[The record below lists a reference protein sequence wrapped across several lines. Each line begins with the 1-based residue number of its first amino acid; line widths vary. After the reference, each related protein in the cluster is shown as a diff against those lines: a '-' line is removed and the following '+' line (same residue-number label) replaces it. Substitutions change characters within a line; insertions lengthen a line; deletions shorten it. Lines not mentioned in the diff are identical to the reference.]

1 MTRLDDYRSALHVGF
16 SEVPD
21 ENLMRALEESGSD
34 FASFIIDHGLGP
46 TWHARTGR
54 EEFRDSRLAAEALYA
69 AQERALG
76 EMDTLLG
83 EAGIEYVLFKGA
95 ANRLLLYDNPAV
107 RACHDL
113 DLLVRAD
120 DRIRA
125 ASALVK
131 AGYEALP
138 DEQSISR
145 ELVLSRGGVD
155 IDLHWGLLR
164 EGRLKG
170 DPVAQ
175 MLDRR
180 RRVSGLW
187 MLDSEDALFTLLVH
201 PAFAKHLAAWE
212 MGLHRVLD
220 IAVWVR
226 SQSSNWPAV
235 YARLNE
241 HGVRTAA
248 WATLR
253 WVALLMAPH
262 SPDGLDEMLADLK
275 PGRLRAAWINRWL
288 QDDLSARMSHAHWAR
303 LAGFSLF
310 LHDTPHDSAR
320 ALLGQRKA
328 HRRRCDDLAA
338 FQELLGQ

>member
-21 ENLMRALEESGSD
+21 EDLIRTLEEGGPG

-46 TWHARTGR
+46 LWHERTGR
-54 EEFRDSRLAAEALYA
+54 AEFRESRLAAEAHYA
-69 AQERALG
+69 AQEHALHNI
-76 EMDTLLG
+76 DAVLCA
-83 EAGIEYVLFKGA
+83 AGIDYAVIKGA
-95 ANRLLLYDNPAV
+95 ANRLFLYDNPAV

-125 ASALVK
+125 ATTLVK
-131 AGYEALP
+131 AGYKASP

-145 ELVLSRGGVD
+145 ELVLSHGGVD

-164 EGRLKG
+164 EGRLRSN
-170 DPVAQ
+170 PVDQ
-175 MLDRR
+175 ILDCR

-187 MLDSEDALFTLLVH
+187 MLNSDDALFMLLVH
-201 PAFAKHLAAWE
+201 PAFAKHLAGWD

-220 IAVWVR
+220 IIVWLRTQSVDWPVVR
-226 SQSSNWPAV
+226 R
-235 YARLNE
+235 RLQE
-241 HGVRTAA
+241 DGVRTAA

-253 WVALLMAPH
+253 WAALLTAPH
-262 SPDGLDEMLADLK
+262 SLDGLNAMLSDLQ
-275 PGRLRAAWINRWL
+275 PGRLRAAWIGRWL

-303 LAGFSLF
+303 LLGFSLF
-310 LHDTPHDSAR
+310 LHDAPGDSVR
-320 ALLGQRKA
+320 AFLGRRQA
-328 HRRRCDDLAA
+328 HRRRHADIAA